1 MNNNSFRYLTLD
13 RNGKQKKIEIQAENT
28 AEARLKLKKQGLIPL
43 KELKSSGKKQLW
55 FALRQR
61 RSPKRKFDVL
71 DFVNRL
77 APLLAA
83 NVPLEK
89 ALNVMAESAVNA
101 ESAEILQEFR
111 RNLQ

>member
-1 MNNNSFRYLTLD
+1 M
-13 RNGKQKKIEIQAENT
+13 
-28 AEARLKLKKQGLIPL
+28 
-43 KELKSSGKKQLW
+43 
-55 FALRQR
+55 
-61 RSPKRKFDVL
+61 
-71 DFVNRL
+71 NRL